1 MIVSPLASSAARP
14 RAALASTALAA
25 LALGA
30 LACATEP
37 PPEPAVPAP
46 ATAVAS
52 APPPAAP
59 SHLEPPPFPT
69 ATPPVTRERSD
80 DLRTAN
86 RRAILDAAWRLVRD
100 KHYDKRLGGV
110 NWAAARARYEPI
122 ALAAPSEAAF
132 YRALNQMIGELGQ
145 SHMMVTGPGADDDE
159 GEAEAEELA
168 PSSDDPT
175 AAQQPPVKA
184 AVGVGDPGLTV
195 RVIENRP
202 TITAVR
208 PGSSAERQGL
218 QPGFVVTQIGGR
230 EIRAATDSKRPL
242 RPVEERFAV
251 RRMAQRRLMGPA
263 GTRVTLHYLDNDD
276 RPGTV
281 MLTRDE
287 PKASAVT
294 LGHLPALY
302 PEVKVEQIHDVGVL
316 SFNIFLL
323 QPVMEDIRRAMA
335 GFRARHTR
343 ALILDL
349 RGNPGGQGAM
359 AIPVAALF
367 VDHPVTLGTLQFR
380 DFTNTLVARPELGT
394 TPFTGPLVILTDEGT
409 ASAAEMLAAG
419 LQEAKRATVVGD
431 TTLGAVLPSMVT
443 ALPGGAVMQFVVADF
458 KTPKGVLLEGRG
470 VQPDRRV
477 VETRAALR
485 TSHDPVLDAALA
497 AIRTSKSR

>member
-1 MIVSPLASSAARP
+1 MTVPPIVTAS
-14 RAALASTALAA
+14 ALAI
-25 LALGA
+25 ALGA
-30 LACATEP
+30 LACATDP
-37 PPEPAVPAP
+37 PPEPAAVPSEAAPVSAP
-46 ATAVAS
+46 A
-52 APPPAAP
+52 AAP
-59 SHLEPPPFPT
+59 SKLEPPPFPS
-69 ATPPVTRERSD
+69 AAPPITRERAD

-86 RRAILDAAWRLVRD
+86 RRAIFDAAWRLVRD
-100 KHYDKRLGGV
+100 KHYDRRLGGV

-145 SHMMVTGPGADDDE
+145 SHMLVTGPGADDDD
-159 GEAEAEELA
+159 AEELA
-168 PSSDDPT
+168 PSSDDPA
-175 AAQQPPVKA
+175 AAQQPPVRA
-184 AVGVGDPGLTV
+184 ADGVGDPGITV

-218 QPGFVVTQIGGR
+218 QPGFVVTEVGGR
-230 EIRAATDSKRPL
+230 EIRAAAESKRPL

-251 RRMAQRRLMGPA
+251 RRLAQQRLTGPV
-263 GTRVTLHYLDNDD
+263 GSRVTLQYLDNDD
-276 RPGTV
+276 RPATV
-281 MLTRDE
+281 MLTRDQ
-287 PKASAVT
+287 PKTGAVM

-335 GFRARHTR
+335 GFRARRTR

-431 TTLGAVLPSMVT
+431 ATLGAVLPSMVV

-485 TSHDPVLDAALA
+485 TSHDPVLDAALVA
-497 AIRTSKSR
+497 NRTSKGK